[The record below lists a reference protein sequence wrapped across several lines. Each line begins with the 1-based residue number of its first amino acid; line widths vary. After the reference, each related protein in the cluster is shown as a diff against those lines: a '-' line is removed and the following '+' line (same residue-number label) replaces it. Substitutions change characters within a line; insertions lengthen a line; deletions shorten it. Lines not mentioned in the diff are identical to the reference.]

1 MSYSDISD
9 AARSVNGVSV
19 ETILAELARMS
30 TAQPFRRSPRLAKF
44 LSYTVHVTVDGKADT
59 LKEYSI
65 GVQVFSKP
73 VDFDPRMDSIVR
85 VEARRLRG
93 AVERYYANE
102 GADSEIRIVYRAG
115 SYAPSFHNLSE
126 MAPHSFGAPKG
137 SSSMMVLVG
146 SSEMLEQIR
155 LDLEKRHGLVQAD
168 DVENSV
174 HALSRGEAASI
185 ARTEPGVPVFLIGTS
200 LSHVVGAME
209 LDGMETA
216 I

>member
-1 MSYSDISD
+1 MGYSDTSD
-9 AARSVNGVSV
+9 WARRVNGVSV

-30 TAQPFRRSPRLAKF
+30 VAQPFRRSPRLAKF
-44 LSYTVHVTVDGKADT
+44 LSYAVQATIDGKADT

-73 VDFDPRMDSIVR
+73 IDFDPRMDSIVR
-85 VEARRLRG
+85 VEARRLRA
-93 AVERYYANE
+93 AVERYYASE
-102 GADSEIRIVYRAG
+102 GADSDIRVVFRAG
-115 SYAPSFHNLSE
+115 CYAPSFHNLSE
-126 MAPHSFGAPKG
+126 MPPHSFGAPKG

-155 LDLEKRHGLVQAD
+155 SDLEKRHGLVPAD
-168 DVENSV
+168 QVESSV

-200 LSHVVGAME
+200 LGDVVGAAE
-209 LDGMETA
+209 LDGLETA